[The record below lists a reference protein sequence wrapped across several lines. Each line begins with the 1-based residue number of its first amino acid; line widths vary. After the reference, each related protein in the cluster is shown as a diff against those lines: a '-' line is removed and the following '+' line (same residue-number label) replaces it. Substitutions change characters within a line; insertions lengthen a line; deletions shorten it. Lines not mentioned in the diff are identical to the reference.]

1 MKADE
6 ARAIYFNSN
15 LNSALENFY
24 EVIREKAPFSLSGN
38 FYDTA
43 VNYDYAIL
51 RKVKE
56 ELENQG
62 YRVAYSDGEIRST
75 KIFSIAW
82 DE

>member
-1 MKADE
+1 MRADE

-24 EVIREKAPFSLSGN
+24 EVIRNTAPHSLSGN

-62 YRVAYSDGEIRST
+62 YRVAYSDGDIRST
-75 KIFSIAW
+75 GIFSIAW
-82 DE
+82 NE

>member
-1 MKADE
+1 MRADE

-24 EVIREKAPFSLSGN
+24 EAIREKAPFSLSGN

-75 KIFSIAW
+75 EIFSIAW

>member
-1 MKADE
+1 MRADE

-75 KIFSIAW
+75 EIFSIAW